1 MHETL
6 LLFGAT
12 GDLAQRYLFP
22 SLADLLRDRQLPR
35 DFRVIAVARQ
45 SNTSESFRQWIDEG
59 LIEKS
64 GMDTTSSALIDL
76 LRRTNYIMVDLSN
89 PSTLAAP
96 LTAVT
101 SRDWLSYLATPP
113 SLYVPICEGRKAAS
127 LLQSTAFLRGIALL
141 KERNQRNRGIRE

>member
-22 SLADLLRDRQLPR
+22 SLANLLRGRLLPS

-45 SNTSESFRQWIDEG
+45 SNTSESFRQWIAEG

-64 GMDTTSSALIDL
+64 GMDTTSPALIDL
-76 LRRTNYIMVDLSN
+76 LR
-89 PSTLAAP
+89 
-96 LTAVT
+96 
-101 SRDWLSYLATPP
+101 
-113 SLYVPICEGRKAAS
+113 
-127 LLQSTAFLRGIALL
+127 GIG
-141 KERNQRNRGIRE
+141 E